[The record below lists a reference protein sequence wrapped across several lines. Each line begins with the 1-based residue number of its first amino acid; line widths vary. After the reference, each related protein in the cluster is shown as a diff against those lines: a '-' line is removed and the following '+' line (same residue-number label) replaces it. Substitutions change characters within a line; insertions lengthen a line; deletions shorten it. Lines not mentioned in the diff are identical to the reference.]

1 MTAGAPAA
9 RSSRGRAK
17 DGHAAYGEDTLAL
30 GERGCGVPY
39 GPDHDFSDHGLRGYL
54 HGVRSELQESKLRLR
69 PVRGRCGSCA
79 APDMCSGAGTCVK
92 ASRGA
97 TCSECP
103 SSCKALPGYCTGCG
117 CLCEDQC
124 GGCF

>member
-69 PVRGRCGSCA
+69 PVPGKMRKLRRPGRVLGRRHVRESQQGRHVQRM
-79 APDMCSGAGTCVK
+79 PT
-92 ASRGA
+92 
-97 TCSECP
+97 
-103 SSCKALPGYCTGCG
+103 SCKALPGYCTGCG
-117 CLCEDQC
+117 CLCEDEC